1 MVYMSPLGL
10 FNGFYV
16 YSLFYSLSIPHFDC
30 VYPQNYKII
39 NDNKIFVSSMSVV
52 DFPFNV
58 LQL

>member
-1 MVYMSPLGL
+1 MVYVSPLGL

-16 YSLFYSLSIPHFDC
+16 RIPHFDC

-39 NDNKIFVSSMSVV
+39 NDNKIFVSSMSVI
-52 DFPFNV
+52 DLPFNV